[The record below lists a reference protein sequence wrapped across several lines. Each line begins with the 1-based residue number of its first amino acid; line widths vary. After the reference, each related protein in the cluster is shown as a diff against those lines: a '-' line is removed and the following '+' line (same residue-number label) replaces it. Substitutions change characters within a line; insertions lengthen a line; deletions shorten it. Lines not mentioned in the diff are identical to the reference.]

1 MTAKQS
7 EAAIAWFKEEVPD
20 FPVTEEEVA
29 EFKAKIAAAEAE
41 SRHLS
46 ARVPHPLY
54 AQLEQ
59 LANERGETVSQVAR
73 TLIIDGLAR
82 QQNPDRDA
90 LDAAIATL
98 QQLRREMPAVGED
111 PPARQRRKKA
121 S

>member
-1 MTAKQS
+1 MTIKRS
-7 EAAIAWFKEEVPD
+7 EAAIAWFKEEDPD
-20 FPVTEEEVA
+20 FPTTEEEY
-29 EFKAKIAAAEAE
+29 EELKAKIAAAEAE

-82 QQNPDRDA
+82 QQNPDRDG
-90 LDAAIATL
+90 LDVAIAAL
-98 QQLRREMPAVGED
+98 QKLRRDMPAVGEGE
-111 PPARQRRKKA
+111 PARQQRKKA

>member
-1 MTAKQS
+1 MTIKKS
-7 EAAIAWFKEEVPD
+7 EAAIAWFKEADPD
-20 FPVTEEEVA
+20 FPTTEEEYEALKA
-29 EFKAKIAAAEAE
+29 ELAAAEAE

-59 LANERGETVSQVAR
+59 LAMERGETVSQVAR
-73 TLIIDGLAR
+73 TLIIEGLAR

-90 LDAAIATL
+90 LDAAIAAL
-98 QQLRREMPAVGED
+98 QKLRREMPAVAESK
-111 PPARQRRKKA
+111 PARPQRKKA